1 MKNSATIIGFNNA
14 ICSLPSFQTVVCA
27 ASAVVCD
34 VPREGGASNG
44 ARPLERPMKA
54 DSPQNAFFLSKYSII
69 LDRKWK
75 ARVLTN
81 LFDIRGLWVQLLR
94 REKVVIF
101 TKGSWFWL
109 KVHPH
114 SLSLFFLYS
123 IWAYNE
129 FAELNHIP
137 LSLSLSVFLSSII
150 ISLCCLFLFPL
161 SVCLFNMCDSDV
173 WFGRTKS
180 ERVSIIKKFFFNK
193 KNLLHLRLNI
203 EEEKEK
209 R

>member
-14 ICSLPSFQTVVCA
+14 ICSLPFLPSFQTVVSA

-54 DSPQNAFFLSKYSII
+54 NSPQNAFFLSKYSII

-180 ERVSIIKKFFFNK
+180 ERVSIIKKFFFQ
-193 KNLLHLRLNI
+193 
-203 EEEKEK
+203 
-209 R
+209 